1 MSLADVFP
9 SAEIQASVPT
19 AEFRK
24 FALADFEAFAS
35 LEPNTARTFG
45 FAVWDHA
52 MSGGAHPDVDP
63 QILAKPINDEDPLLI
78 RHVEGAL
85 GRDVLFDFHH
95 VAARRP
101 GEPEPFAALSLAHL
115 YPDQVH
121 IGDVLLLNPAKPR
134 NDSTWADQTHESLR
148 LFPLVLDR
156 LKVAVAD
163 LGAHRLTLTAAN
175 RPLRKTFER
184 YGFRMSDT
192 IAAKGIEAGGFDH
205 SFPME
210 LRL

>member
-1 MSLADVFP
+1 MPLSDVFP
-9 SAEIQASVPT
+9 RAEILAAVPT
-19 AEFRK
+19 AQFWEQGLGEFDA
-24 FALADFEAFAS
+24 FAL

-52 MSGGAHPDVDP
+52 MSGGAHPNVDP
-63 QILAKPINDEDPLLI
+63 RMLAKPIDDEDPLLI
-78 RHVEGAL
+78 RHVADAL
-85 GRDVLFDFHH
+85 DRDVLLDFQH

-101 GEPEPFAALSLAHL
+101 GEADPFAALSLAHL

-121 IGDVLLLNPAKPR
+121 IGDVQLLDPAKPR
-134 NDSTWADQTHESLR
+134 TDSQWADQTHQGLR
-148 LFPLVLDR
+148 LFPIVLDR
-156 LKVAVAD
+156 LKVAAAN
-163 LGAHRLTLTAAN
+163 LGARKLTLTAAN
-175 RPLRKTFER
+175 RPLRTTFER

-192 IAAKGIEAGGFDH
+192 IAAKGIEAGGYDH